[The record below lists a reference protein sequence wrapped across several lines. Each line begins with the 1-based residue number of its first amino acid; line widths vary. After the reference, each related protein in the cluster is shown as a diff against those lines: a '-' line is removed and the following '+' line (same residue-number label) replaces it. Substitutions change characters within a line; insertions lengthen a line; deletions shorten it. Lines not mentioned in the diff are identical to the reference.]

1 MNKNQKP
8 GSIVGKVIIYV
19 ALIVFALTIIVP
31 VAWVFMAS
39 FKRNS
44 EFIGAGTNPWALPKQ
59 LFVQNFQVAFQDAQ
73 MGEYLLNTVLVTVL
87 ALALILVI
95 ALPAAFFFLSMNS
108 VVLAKT
114 NNAIAA
120 TNPIA
125 AK

>member
-73 MGEYLLNTVLVTVL
+73 MGEYLS
-87 ALALILVI
+87 LIHI
-95 ALPAAFFFLSMNS
+95 
-108 VVLAKT
+108 
-114 NNAIAA
+114 
-120 TNPIA
+120 
-125 AK
+125 

>member
-44 EFIGAGTNPWALPKQ
+44 EFIGAGTNH
-59 LFVQNFQVAFQDAQ
+59 
-73 MGEYLLNTVLVTVL
+73 G
-87 ALALILVI
+87 
-95 ALPAAFFFLSMNS
+95 LSRNS
-108 VVLAKT
+108 SLCRT
-114 NNAIAA
+114 FRWRSRMLRWESIC
-120 TNPIA
+120 
-125 AK
+125 